1 MFEEQ
6 STRRELLKK
15 AAYVT
20 PVILTLAA
28 VPAFAQSGS
37 APVSESPPVLESPG
51 PGPNLVSPSVGG
63 VETPGE
69 AKGTF
74 GPGSGGR
81 VVPPS

>member
-37 APVSESPPVLESPG
+37 APVSESPPVLESP
-51 PGPNLVSPSVGG
+51 
-63 VETPGE
+63 
-69 AKGTF
+69 
-74 GPGSGGR
+74 
-81 VVPPS
+81 VVRGHGHPVIPQL